1 MRNITVL
8 KILVKIRPDLQKYT
22 GKRMSV
28 VDNVKYFLAVF
39 RVTYIQKSEVLNSV
53 DVPL

>member
-8 KILVKIRPDLQKYT
+8 KTLVKIRPDLQKYRE
-22 GKRMSV
+22 KRMSV

-39 RVTYIQKSEVLNSV
+39 RVTYIQKSEVLDSV